1 MPAVLRKK
9 ATLFYAELQ
18 QGRRNNLPSNN
29 YLKSATFVVLTLVT
43 QHHHGKTTSKKAIM
57 RKASPVNIKL
67 KCISTIPTNVANDD
81 FLPDVLVRNALVS
94 DQMDQRS
101 SSSQTQRTTKNRLSN
116 NYLLSIVSV
125 LFTMPIS
132 FANHAFLLVNIFYIC

>member
-1 MPAVLRKK
+1 MLPC
-9 ATLFYAELQ
+9 FNAELQ
-18 QGRRNNLPSNN
+18 QGRRKNLPSNN

-57 RKASPVNIKL
+57 RKASPVNIDL
-67 KCISTIPTNVANDD
+67 ESIPTKPTHVANDK

-101 SSSQTQRTTKNRLSN
+101 SSSQTQRTTKNLLSN
-116 NYLLSIVSV
+116 NYLLYTVSV
-125 LFTMPIS
+125 LPTMPIRI
-132 FANHAFLLVNIFYIC
+132 ANHALLP